1 MISAASTRNPWDST
15 HSRISHSDESWGR
28 FPTNSF
34 DITSSV
40 SFSRN
45 AEHKKP
51 EQTVV
56 FGEFRTPPFLFS
68 GCGGLCTRVGIA
80 KKLPPQARR
89 GGSAANKKLRSHL
102 SPRRRVVKRTILL
115 TSTTPAAATA
125 SASPPR
131 LRRGVWWL
139 LLRDSHRLLALRC
152 IGLARL
158 RKCCIVVVNEPLQYG
173 MSGEAFEMVLL
184 HFLIRAVSTPAV
196 QSHS

>member
-1 MISAASTRNPWDST
+1 
-15 HSRISHSDESWGR
+15 
-28 FPTNSF
+28 
-34 DITSSV
+34 
-40 SFSRN
+40 
-45 AEHKKP
+45 
-51 EQTVV
+51 
-56 FGEFRTPPFLFS
+56 

-115 TSTTPAAATA
+115 ISTTPAAATA

-196 QSHS
+196 QSHSVHRCHYARAMAAPLAVHKHWPIGGVVHQLEKLRHAGVGRPVRRR

>member
-15 HSRISHSDESWGR
+15 HSRISHSDEAWGR

-89 GGSAANKKLRSHL
+89 GGCAANKKLRSHL

-125 SASPPR
+125 SAFPSSAEE
-131 LRRGVWWL
+131 G
-139 LLRDSHRLLALRC
+139 S
-152 IGLARL
+152 
-158 RKCCIVVVNEPLQYG
+158 VVVVTSRFPPP
-173 MSGEAFEMVLL
+173 SRFEMYWPGAPAQML
-184 HFLIRAVSTPAV
+184 HSSRKRTASVRDV
-196 QSHS
+196 